1 MIIECLL
8 NPGHL
13 NSMEKIGLLVRVAEE
28 HIRKEGLLSVP
39 IYNNVGKV
47 EIIDFKLDDLN

>member
-13 NSMEKIGLLVRVAEE
+13 NSMEKIGLLVRVAERT
-28 HIRKEGLLSVP
+28 IQKEGLLSVP
-39 IYNNVGKV
+39 FTTML
-47 EIIDFKLDDLN
+47 EKLK

>member
-13 NSMEKIGLLVRVAEE
+13 NSMENIGLLVEPKE
-28 HIRKEGLLSVP
+28 QSRKEGLLSVP

-47 EIIDFKLDDLN
+47 EIIDFKLTMI

>member
-28 HIRKEGLLSVP
+28 RHQKRRS
-39 IYNNVGKV
+39 
-47 EIIDFKLDDLN
+47 IISSNLQQCWKLK